1 MVGAGFSLNADP
13 LPGMHA
19 SFPMW
24 PELARA
30 MFDEL
35 YPPHPD
41 GAETKAQDRE
51 NRLRG
56 MNPLR
61 IASEY
66 EAAFTKAKLDQLIKA
81 QVPDSQYQPGKLHQ
95 LLLKLPWADVF
106 TTNYDTLLE
115 RTEVPGRVY
124 QTVTKASELTAAFA
138 PRIVKLHGSLP
149 SQTPFIAS
157 EEDYRT
163 YPHLYAPFVNSVQQ
177 SLLENSF
184 VLIGFSGDDPNFLEW
199 TGWIRDELGEA
210 YAPIYLVGPLSIEA
224 AQRSL
229 LARRGVT
236 AIDLSPVFVGTQP
249 PNGIH
254 AASIEWFLSCL
265 SAARPPRPELW
276 PELHDSPSI
285 APVGCPPLVDPRPL
299 APRSVGRSPRS
310 LAPLNAGAVAEVLAR
325 WRFERRNYPGWPVA
339 PAAKRTEVWEETKF
353 WIQPL
358 TTFASD
364 QPAIDRLSIFFEIN
378 WRLQISMVP
387 LFLLDLEP
395 FQKALDELTDAII
408 EKRQV
413 PLSNYVP
420 SEAASGPSP
429 ADAWFEVAFAFMRSA
444 RESYDAQRWNE
455 LKGRLDKAVPQYPQH
470 ADRFQ
475 YEAAL
480 WAMWNVDRRSA
491 KAVLSH
497 WQPSPY
503 SPLDGMRKA
512 GLLAELDELGEA
524 RTILRTAL
532 AEVRRALRNQ
542 GQNIEVLSLEGWCSY
557 LLYAVES
564 SVDFSSGNLAHRTAL
579 LEEFRER
586 WEELKAWD
594 CSPWTYK
601 EYFDEALSPHPPK
614 PQKFSEEIAGFDPGR
629 VTVSTYWGVD
639 HIGRY
644 LPGFSYVRFHEQVG
658 IPVRMRL
665 VQIGGDCLNRACR
678 WIAPFFVFGAPALL
692 IRAGQLDEL
701 ARGELLTKVQVV
713 TMDAAFAKRLYL
725 WCVGILERELSSIT
739 GLVAVGSAQES
750 IIKVLP
756 EVLSRI
762 ALRLDPSELRQ
773 AFAFAL
779 LLHHHFAV
787 RSDVRLNDCCVLWFE
802 RLFKAADPVLL
813 LEWLPGLIKGGLG
826 SVDASTMLPATEA
839 WPDPMRYFPKPDFA
853 GMRDVHPDL
862 IAKIGEATDWLL
874 RRASAEYGEA
884 RRRALDRL
892 VNLYYRGLM
901 TGVQKLELQKL
912 VWTGTDGKSLPD
924 LPGVSLLTILHL
936 PVPTGVDVCSLVKN
950 RILTL
955 PVTGAVD
962 TDPFGHMT
970 VTVTGPEQPLILEAS
985 LATKPVIQLNDEA
998 RGLIEWT
1005 SEQAK
1010 QLHLKARE
1018 WWANDKRAFDAEKDP
1033 SFGLMG
1039 PNPVLKTLGRLG
1051 QFLSRVVLPQ
1061 MAWATDADWQQLLAW
1076 LQEIRA
1082 AGAYPTVALP
1092 YILLKRPGEADSAA
1106 GTIVGDLAGSVDS
1119 AVAAGAKAVR
1129 HWVHLSEAKMV
1140 PSPPSTLMAALAERV
1155 AFRRRPGVDSCL
1167 WHLASLIAERPEAIT
1182 QAQAQLLTASLV
1194 PWKDATELRTSEGED
1209 YDFPS
1214 GQKLELRASVGRLA
1228 GALSIWHEKFSSGV
1242 PEPLGVALWR
1252 DACKS
1257 DCLPEVRRAIGFW
1270 ERLA

>member
-1 MVGAGFSLNADP
+1 
-13 LPGMHA
+13 
-19 SFPMW
+19 MW
-24 PELARA
+24 PDLARA
-30 MFDEL
+30 IFNEL

-41 GAETKAQDRE
+41 RAEADKHDRE
-51 NRLRG
+51 NRFRG
-56 MNPLR
+56 ANPLR

-66 EAAFTKAKLDQLIKA
+66 EAAFTKAKLDELIKA
-81 QVPDSQYQPGKLHQ
+81 QVPDSQYQPGRLHQ

-124 QTVTKASELTAAFA
+124 QTVTRASELTSAFA

-149 SQTPFIAS
+149 SETPFIVS

-163 YPHLYAPFVNSVQQ
+163 YPRLYAPFVNSVQQ

-210 YAPIYLVGPLSIEA
+210 HAPIYLVGPLSIEA

-236 AIDLSPVFVGTQP
+236 PIDLSPALAGTQP
-249 PNGIH
+249 PIGIH
-254 AASIEWFLSCL
+254 AASMEWFLSCL

-276 PELHDSPSI
+276 PELHDSPSV
-285 APVGCPPLVDPRPL
+285 APVGCPPLVDPRPV
-299 APRSVGRSPRS
+299 APKNVGRSPRS
-310 LAPLNAGAVAEVLAR
+310 LAPFNEGAVAEVLAR
-325 WRFERRNYPGWPVA
+325 WRFERRNYPGWLVA
-339 PAAKRTEVWEETKF
+339 PAEKRTEVWEETKF

-364 QPAIDRLSIFFEIN
+364 RPAVDRLFIFFEIN

-387 LFLLDLEP
+387 LFMLDLEP

-408 EKRQV
+408 ENRLLV
-413 PLSNYVP
+413 PPSNYMP
-420 SEAASGPSP
+420 SEAVSGPSP
-429 ADAWFEVAFAFMRSA
+429 ADAWFEAAFGFMRSA

-455 LKGRLDKAVPQYPQH
+455 LKGKLDKAVRQYPQH

-524 RTILRTAL
+524 RIILRTAL

-542 GQNIEVLSLEGWCSY
+542 GQNVELLSLEGWCSY

-564 SVDFSSGNLAHRTAL
+564 SIGFASADLARRSDL

-601 EYFDEALSPHPPK
+601 EYFDEALSPLPPK
-614 PQKFSEEIAGFDPGR
+614 PQKFSEEVAGFDPGR
-629 VTVSTYWGVD
+629 VTVSTYWDVD

-665 VQIGGDCLNRACR
+665 MQIGGDCLNRACR

-692 IRAGQLDEL
+692 IRAGELDEL
-701 ARGELLTKVQVV
+701 AKGKLLTRVQVY
-713 TMDAAFAKRLYL
+713 TMDPALAKRLHL

-739 GLVAVGSAQES
+739 GLVAFGSSQES
-750 IIKVLP
+750 TIKVLP
-756 EVLSRI
+756 EVLSRL
-762 ALRLDPSELRQ
+762 ALRLNPSELRQ
-773 AFAFAL
+773 AFALAL
-779 LLHHHFAV
+779 RLYHHFAV
-787 RSDVRLNDCCVLWFE
+787 RTDVRLNNCCALWFE
-802 RLFKAADPVLL
+802 RLFEAADPDLL
-813 LEWLPGLIKGGLG
+813 LEWLPSLIKGGLG
-826 SVDASTMLPATEA
+826 NVDASTMASATEG
-839 WPDPMRYFPKPDFA
+839 WPDPMRYFPKRDFS
-853 GMRDVHPDL
+853 GMKDAHPDL
-862 IAKIGEATDWLL
+862 IAKISEATDWLVK
-874 RRASAEYGEA
+874 RASTESEETKHS
-884 RRRALDRL
+884 ALARL
-892 VNLYYRGLM
+892 VTLYYIGLM

-912 VWTGTDGKSLPD
+912 LWTGTDGKSLPD
-924 LPGVSLLTILHL
+924 LPRVFLVTILHL
-936 PVPTGVDVCSLVKN
+936 PAPTEVDVCSLAKN

-955 PVTGAVD
+955 PVTGVVGA
-962 TDPFGHMT
+962 DPFGHMT

-985 LATKPVIQLNDEA
+985 FATKPLIQLNDEA
-998 RGLIEWT
+998 RGLIDWT
-1005 SEQAK
+1005 SEEAK
-1010 QLHLKARE
+1010 QLYLKARE

-1039 PNPVLKTLGRLG
+1039 PNPVLKTLNRLG

-1061 MAWATDADWQQLLAW
+1061 MVSATDAEWLELLSW
-1076 LQEIRA
+1076 LEEIRA
-1082 AGAYPTVALP
+1082 AGAFLTEALP
-1092 YILLKRPGEADSAA
+1092 YILLNRPSMADAA
-1106 GTIVGDLAGSVDS
+1106 GATIASDLVGSVDG
-1119 AVAAGAKAVR
+1119 AVAAAAKAVR
-1129 HWVHLSEAKMV
+1129 HWFHLSMAGRV
-1140 PSPPSTLMAALAERV
+1140 PSLPSTLKAALIERV
-1155 AFRRRPGVDSCL
+1155 VFRRRPGIDACL
-1167 WHLASLIAERPEAIT
+1167 WHLANLIAERPDAIAPAEAE
-1182 QAQAQLLTASLV
+1182 LLTASLL
-1194 PWKDATELRTSEGED
+1194 PWNDATLLPASERDSCGFPDDERPTLRVG
-1209 YDFPS
+1209 
-1214 GQKLELRASVGRLA
+1214 VGRLA
-1228 GALSIWHEKFSSGV
+1228 GALSIWHEKFPSGT

-1257 DCLPEVRRAIGFW
+1257 DCLPEVRRAFGFW
-1270 ERLA
+1270 ETLA